1 MWLQDDYDTQP
12 DPMWIT
18 QLGHWDS
25 ALDAQEEIDKGVVET
40 FGSFN
45 TRMLCCEPYF
55 LPHFDK
61 C

>member
-18 QLGHWDS
+18 QPGHWTQ
-25 ALDAQEEIDKGVVET
+25 ALDAQEGMDKGVVDT

-45 TRMLCCEPYF
+45 TRMLCC
-55 LPHFDK
+55 K
-61 C
+61 SQ